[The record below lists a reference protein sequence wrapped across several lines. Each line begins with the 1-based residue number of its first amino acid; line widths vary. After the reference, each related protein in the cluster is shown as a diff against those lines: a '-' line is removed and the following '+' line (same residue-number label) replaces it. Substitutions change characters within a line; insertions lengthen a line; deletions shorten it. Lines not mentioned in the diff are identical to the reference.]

1 MSKYIG
7 NEGTQME
14 LVRSEMPLSISDL
27 NYAKQAALFEGV
39 DLAVEDVEEVFERL
53 IDIMAHYKKRILML
67 DPETADNTIV
77 PISQAELRILQV
89 MYKLRQSID
98 QLRDNIEVKDN
109 G

>member
-1 MSKYIG
+1 MSKCIG
-7 NEGTQME
+7 SEEAPIE
-14 LVRSEMPLSISDL
+14 LVRSEMALSISDL
-27 NYAKQAALFEGV
+27 KYSRQGALFEGV

-53 IDIMAHYKKRILML
+53 IDIMTHYKKRILML
-67 DPETADNTIV
+67 DPEAADNTIV

-109 G
+109 C